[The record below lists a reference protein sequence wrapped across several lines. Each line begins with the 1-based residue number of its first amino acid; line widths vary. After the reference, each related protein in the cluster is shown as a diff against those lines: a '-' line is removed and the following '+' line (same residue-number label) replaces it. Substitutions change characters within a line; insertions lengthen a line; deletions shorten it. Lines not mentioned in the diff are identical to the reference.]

1 VKCGGE
7 VRVSQSK
14 GGEDVGVDAVAAMSL
29 PIAGSAPSLIGL
41 GYVGE
46 ESGGSDELRTKCS
59 GPHLL
64 YMALCDGGPP
74 TRVRL
79 GAPDQGAI

>member
-1 VKCGGE
+1 VKCGSE

-14 GGEDVGVDAVAAMSL
+14 GGKDVGVDAVAAVSL
-29 PIAGSAPSLIGL
+29 LVAGSVPSLIGL
-41 GYVGE
+41 WYIGE
-46 ESGGSDELRTKCS
+46 QSGGSDELRTKCP

-64 YMALCDGGPP
+64 YMALCDGDPS

-79 GAPDQGAI
+79 GAPDQGTI